1 VGDKGHHVLKPGRA
15 LERRTFMKVRRKD
28 VKQKKGMAGKLLMG
42 LDMHKEEGHGNTGPV
57 FQNGA
62 ERG

>member
-1 VGDKGHHVLKPGRA
+1 
-15 LERRTFMKVRRKD
+15 MKVRRKD